1 MALATI
7 SILGGFALLAW
18 SADKF
23 VDGSASVSA
32 HLGVPPLIIGMV
44 ILGFGTSAPE
54 IVISAI
60 AALDQKSDLALG
72 NALGSNIFNTSLI
85 LGIAAIFS
93 PIKITSRLIRREFPL
108 LIGITLLLGAM
119 LLDEA
124 ISFTDSLILLLTFA
138 SLMAWTIANSKK
150 NQDDAINQEFREEI
164 SNHKYSL
171 KGGIIWLFTGLIL
184 LIVSSRT
191 VVWGSVTIAQKLGLS
206 DLIIGLTIVALGTSL
221 PELAASIA
229 ATRKDEDDIALGN
242 LVGSNMFNIL
252 AVVGIAGIISPM
264 NQISP
269 DVLRRDYP
277 MVLGLTVALLIMA
290 GGYKKDRVINR
301 IEGLLLVISCVVYL
315 AYLVWSVI

>member
-1 MALATI
+1 MTYAVL

-23 VDGSASVSA
+23 VDGAASVSSHA
-32 HLGVPPLIIGMV
+32 GVPPLIIGMV

-54 IVISAI
+54 IIISAI
-60 AALDQKSDLALG
+60 AALDNKSDLALG

-93 PIKITSRLIRREFPL
+93 PIKITSRLVRREFPL
-108 LIGITLLLGAM
+108 LLGVTLLLGAM

-124 ISFTDSLILLLTFA
+124 VSFTDALVLIISFV
-138 SLMAWTIANSKK
+138 SLMTWTIRNAKK
-150 NQDDAINQEFREEI
+150 SWDDSLNPGFKEEI
-164 SNHKYSL
+164 AEQKYSL
-171 KGGIIWLFTGLIL
+171 KWGLVWLFVGLIL
-184 LIVSSRT
+184 MVASSRT
-191 VVWGSVTIAQKLGLS
+191 VVWGSINIAQQLGLS

-229 ATRKDEDDIALGN
+229 ATRKGEDDIALGN

-252 AVVGIAGIISPM
+252 AVVGIAGLISPM
-264 NQISP
+264 TQISA

-277 MVLGLTVALLIMA
+277 MVLGLTVALLLMA
-290 GGYKKDRVINR
+290 AGYKKERVITR
-301 IEGLLLVISCVVYL
+301 YEGLTLVFSCIIYL
-315 AYLVWSVI
+315 TYLVRSVI